1 MTAAVPDWS
10 SDAWRAEAT
19 AWLDD
24 RLADAGLRRTGDVT
38 QPHLRPW
45 STCLRADTTG
55 GTVWLKA
62 TTPAHA
68 FEVPLYRLLDA
79 ASPGRV
85 LSPVATD
92 EARAWIVL
100 PDGGRSF
107 GEDLTGDDVVDAMA
121 AALPHYAELQR
132 RMAPQADALVAIGVP
147 DMRPAVMPDRFDEA
161 LDAVHSY
168 VARSG
173 RDGDGDT
180 CAAVARRRP
189 AFVDCC
195 ARLADA
201 PGAASLDH
209 NDLHPYNVLR
219 PAGGDDIVFYDW
231 GDSVVA
237 HPFTSML
244 VTLGFVQRHVLKVAP
259 DHPAV
264 LRLRD
269 AYLDGFGD
277 LAPRGELVTTLE
289 TACRVAKVA
298 RALVWERTV
307 NASDPAQVDPEFE
320 RGAFDTLASLLD
332 DGYLGGGT

>member
-1 MTAAVPDWS
+1 MAAALPDWS

-45 STCLRADTTG
+45 STCLRAETTG
-55 GTVWLKA
+55 GPVWLKA
-62 TTPAHA
+62 TTAAHA
-68 FEVPLYRLLDA
+68 FEVPLYGLLEA

-85 LSPVATD
+85 LSPVAAD
-92 EARAWIVL
+92 AARGWIVL
-100 PDGGRSF
+100 PDGGRSLAD
-107 GEDLTGDDVVDAMA
+107 DLVGDELVDAMA
-121 AALPHYAELQR
+121 AALPLYAELQR
-132 RMAPQADALVAIGVP
+132 RIAPQADALVALGVP
-147 DMRPAVMPDRFDEA
+147 DMRLPVMPDRFDEA
-161 LDAVHSY
+161 LDVVRAY
-168 VARSG
+168 VARAG
-173 RDGDGDT
+173 RNGDSET
-180 CAAVARRRP
+180 CAEVARRRP
-189 AFVDCC
+189 AFLEWC
-195 ARLADA
+195 ARLADG
-201 PGAASLDH
+201 PGPASLDH

-219 PAGGDDIVFYDW
+219 PVGGDDIVFYDW

-244 VTLGFVQRHVLKVAP
+244 VALGFVQRHVLQVEA

-269 AYLDGFGD
+269 AYLDGFAD
-277 LAPRGELVTTLE
+277 MAPLAELVATME

-298 RALVWERTV
+298 RALVWERAV
-307 NASDPAQVDPEFE
+307 AAADPDQRDPQWA
-320 RGAFDTLASLLD
+320 RGALDTMATLLD